1 MPRMRRLMRVLVG
14 LVVAAILLL
23 LAVRIFF
30 GGGARLEDRT
40 TDPTIPASA
49 IEQVAALD
57 YPPGNIAVSETGR
70 VFLTLHPD
78 GKPPIKVVELV
89 DGKLVAFPD
98 EAFQRPEAGTA
109 HFQSPLSM
117 RIDRQNRLWVL
128 DFADFGRGQPRILA
142 FDLGTRALVHQY
154 DFPSDVAGWLSMLN
168 DFAVSPDGT
177 RVYIAESSPIKQ
189 TPALIVYD
197 VEQRTSRRVL
207 DHHPSVLPKDY
218 ILTAGGRDM
227 IVLGIYTLR
236 IGVDSIALDRAGG
249 WLYYAPVN
257 GDRMFRVPTA
267 ALDNAALTPDELAA
281 QVEDY
286 GPKTMSD
293 GLSTDDADQ
302 VYITDPEHSA
312 ILTLGPDRRLETL
325 VKDAKLRWPDGLS
338 FGPGGWLYVTC
349 SSLQHVLFVPSGHQA
364 AHAPYHVFR
373 FKPGQSAIP
382 GH

>member
-1 MPRMRRLMRVLVG
+1 MRRLLRVVLG
-14 LVVAAILLL
+14 LVVAIGLLL
-23 LAVRIFF
+23 LAVRVFL

-57 YPPGNIAVSETGR
+57 YPPGNIAVSATGR

-89 DGKLVAFPD
+89 DGTPVPFPD
-98 EAFQRPEAGTA
+98 AAFQKPEAGTV

-117 RIDRQNRLWVL
+117 RIDHQHRLWVL

-142 FDLGTRALVHQY
+142 FDIETRALVHQY
-154 DFPSDVAGWLSMLN
+154 DFPAEVAGFLSMLN

-177 RVYIAESSPIKQ
+177 HVYIAESSPIKQ

-197 VEQRTSRRVL
+197 VEHRISRRLL
-207 DHHPSVLPKDY
+207 DRHPSVVPKNY
-218 ILTAGGRDM
+218 VLNAAGRDM
-227 IVLGIYTLR
+227 IVFGVYTLR
-236 IGVDSIALDRAGG
+236 IGVDSITLDRAGA

-257 GDRMFRVPTA
+257 GDRMFRVSTA
-267 ALDNAALTPDELAA
+267 ALDDAALAPGALAA
-281 QVEDY
+281 AVEDY

-293 GLSTDDADQ
+293 GLSSDDAGN
-302 VYITDPEHSA
+302 VYVTDPEHSA
-312 ILTLGPDRRLETL
+312 ILTLGPERTLKTL
-325 VKDAKLRWPDGLS
+325 VKDVKLRWPDGLS
-338 FGPGGWLYVTC
+338 FGPAGWLYVTC

-373 FKPGQSAIP
+373 FKPGATAAP